1 MEEKDLKLNKF
12 CSLTEEE
19 VIERYERTPSAP
31 EQEMPNGILK
41 QNSYNENAKLM
52 EQSRK
57 LLDFKEN
64 NPEVL
69 QQRTISVGK
78 LVPNIDDSD
87 ENDDKSDNDKTVDAP
102 EGDADYQR
110 PAKLDLVVG
119 FLRLFN
125 FISCSTSIF
134 AVTLSILFSLSEPSK
149 DLSIPVNLTTV
160 YTIWSPINDEVFS
173 AKQLEYREDDGFLFC
188 LKIFSSLVILAYL
201 LVTAIFVIIDSVAT
215 VTFRWKEYGE
225 LTHRHTDATSVLF
238 LVSKSRWK
246 LRLLTCLTVASAAS
260 LQTTQVHFFS
270 RNSDLTTSVVSP

>member
-19 VIERYERTPSAP
+19 VIERYEKTPSAP
-31 EQEMPNGILK
+31 EQDVVPNGVLK
-41 QNSYNENAKLM
+41 QNSFNENAKLM

-64 NPEVL
+64 NPDGL
-69 QQRTISVGK
+69 RQRNKTVGK
-78 LVPNIDDSD
+78 LVPNNSDQDSD
-87 ENDDKSDNDKTVDAP
+87 ENDDNSDNDKTVDAP
-102 EGDADYQR
+102 EDDDYQR
-110 PAKLDLVVG
+110 PAKLDLIVG

-149 DLSIPVNLTTV
+149 DLSVPVNLTTV
-160 YTIWSPINDEVFS
+160 YTIWTPINDEKFS

-188 LKIFSSLVILAYL
+188 LKIFSSLVILTYL
-201 LVTAIFVIIDSVAT
+201 LVTAVFVIIDSVAT

-225 LTHRHTDATSVLF
+225 LTHRHTDATSALF

-260 LQTTQVHFFS
+260 LQTTQVQN
-270 RNSDLTTSVVSP
+270 NSLFQTSGLLTP